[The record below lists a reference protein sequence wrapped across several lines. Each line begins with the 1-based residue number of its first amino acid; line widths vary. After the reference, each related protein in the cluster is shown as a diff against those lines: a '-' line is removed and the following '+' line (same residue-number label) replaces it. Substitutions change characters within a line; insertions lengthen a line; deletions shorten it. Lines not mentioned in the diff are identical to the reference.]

1 MEWNDRWNNWKSTFI
16 NLWFFYVFIFCNI
29 ILILMLKKGFNND
42 CYILWIIILF
52 NNLNRNLADL
62 AVAALTITAQRE
74 HDIDFTEPF
83 LNLGIS
89 ILYKRPL
96 KERNEIFSFFSN
108 FSSEIWVL
116 VIAAYIGIIF
126 SWIILKPFNLFKNI
140 FQIQLLVWFF
150 YLFLE

>member
-1 MEWNDRWNNWKSTFI
+1 
-16 NLWFFYVFIFCNI
+16 
-29 ILILMLKKGFNND
+29 MLKKGFNND

-116 VIAAYIGIIF
+116 VIAAYIGI
-126 SWIILKPFNLFKNI
+126 
-140 FQIQLLVWFF
+140 
-150 YLFLE
+150 